1 MATAQSAQL
10 PLNYS
15 PTIDEMAI
23 AGNSL
28 VLDWDKFSLNFV
40 FSPPVM
46 ESNVHFG
53 GGPASI
59 FDSFGQLSC
68 QSQDSG
74 GHIGR

>member
-1 MATAQSAQL
+1 MALSAQQ

-15 PTIDEMAI
+15 PIIDEMAI
-23 AGNSL
+23 AVNSL
-28 VLDWDKFSLNFV
+28 VLDWGQVQPELCV